1 MSELVTQKIRK
12 LGIAILDSSHVPEK
26 QRKRREKESESKR
39 GGSRKRRRKMNRVTK
54 ARRFS
59 CGFLEPIVRT
69 ATFISDP

>member
-12 LGIAILDSSHVPEK
+12 LRTAILDSSHVPEK

-39 GGSRKRRRKMNRVTK
+39 RGSRKRRRKMNRETK

-59 CGFLEPIVRT
+59 CGFLESRVRT
-69 ATFISDP
+69 ATLVSDP